1 MHEVNHLRCNN
12 IWEKAEMV
20 FYLAPCISF
29 FSCTFRLWCR
39 IGESKN
45 YRFLHANNWDY
56 GQIEMLMGVRACLCA
71 CVCVSERER
80 ENLVKW
86 CHGLNHLLC
95 KCFPNSWWSYQN
107 CWLDCLKRSESKV
120 RFQENDLKGA
130 LNLNSQPKRFNTLT
144 ASKSPLI
151 GSWSWA
157 QGFLKCWS
165 DPLRELTI
173 SPCNIARPN
182 VSSWK
187 RIQGEMSTGTFS
199 HYLRVYKPNL
209 FAGLFKWS
217 IGLKETAWDQP

>member
-1 MHEVNHLRCNN
+1 
-12 IWEKAEMV
+12 
-20 FYLAPCISF
+20 
-29 FSCTFRLWCR
+29 
-39 IGESKN
+39 
-45 YRFLHANNWDY
+45 
-56 GQIEMLMGVRACLCA
+56 MLVCVCLC
-71 CVCVSERER
+71 EWER

-95 KCFPNSWWSYQN
+95 KCFPDSWWSYQD
-107 CWLDCLKRSESKV
+107 CWLDCLKISERMV

-130 LNLNSQPKRFNTLT
+130 LNLNLQPKRFNTLT

-157 QGFLKCWS
+157 QSFLKCWS

-182 VSSWK
+182 VSQYMEKYPRQNVNSSW
-187 RIQGEMSTGTFS
+187 GYPPFS
-199 HYLRVYKPNL
+199 HYLWVYKPNL

-217 IGLKETAWDQP
+217 ISLKETEWDQP